1 MTTHINKMY
10 VKGLVTTNV
19 AETIT
24 LESCIQKTNIDYNS
38 TERSEHD
45 VNMFDIHSV
54 ISKEP

>member
-10 VKGLVTTNV
+10 VKGPVTTNV

-24 LESCIQKTNIDYNS
+24 RQLYTENTYRLYNS

-45 VNMFDIHSV
+45 INMFDIRSV
-54 ISKEP
+54 ILKEP

>member
-19 AETIT
+19 AETTT

-38 TERSEHD
+38 TERSEYD
-45 VNMFDIHSV
+45 VNMFDIHS
-54 ISKEP
+54 

>member
-1 MTTHINKMY
+1 MY

-54 ISKEP
+54 ILKEP

>member
-24 LESCIQKTNIDYNS
+24 LESCIQKTNIDCTTLLNAA
-38 TERSEHD
+38 
-45 VNMFDIHSV
+45 NMI
-54 ISKEP
+54 

>member
-1 MTTHINKMY
+1 

-24 LESCIQKTNIDYNS
+24 RQLYTENKYRLYNS

-45 VNMFDIHSV
+45 INMFDIRSV
-54 ISKEP
+54 ILKEP

>member
-54 ISKEP
+54 ILKEP